1 MTLTNADKSW
11 ICLLSAKWQREMR
24 HWWKMQIFVISGGL
38 NFLGKRVF
46 VNIIT
51 IFRSGVSIAI
61 IQTAGLGTQ
70 TGVHIQVIIQ
80 LLFIVKNRKRFRK
93 RGNVSHFDLLSQPG
107 LHSCPRLFWN
117 TKWGQLEKNNINLKN
132 LGVCSPGRKGQRL
145 RSISHFDECYKQ
157 SIRHIFIYCVL
168 LVKQCISRSGCL

>member
-1 MTLTNADKSW
+1 MQDW
-11 ICLLSAKWQREMR
+11 R
-24 HWWKMQIFVISGGL
+24 KMQIFENSGGL
-38 NFLGKRVF
+38 NLLGKRVF

-93 RGNVSHFDLLSQPG
+93 RGKTLIL
-107 LHSCPRLFWN
+107 
-117 TKWGQLEKNNINLKN
+117 
-132 LGVCSPGRKGQRL
+132 
-145 RSISHFDECYKQ
+145 
-157 SIRHIFIYCVL
+157 IYYLNQV
-168 LVKQCISRSGCL
+168 

>member
-1 MTLTNADKSW
+1 MQDW
-11 ICLLSAKWQREMR
+11 R
-24 HWWKMQIFVISGGL
+24 KMQIFENSGGL
-38 NFLGKRVF
+38 NLSGKRVF

-93 RGNVSHFDLLSQPG
+93 RGKTLIL
-107 LHSCPRLFWN
+107 
-117 TKWGQLEKNNINLKN
+117 
-132 LGVCSPGRKGQRL
+132 
-145 RSISHFDECYKQ
+145 
-157 SIRHIFIYCVL
+157 IYYLNQV
-168 LVKQCISRSGCL
+168 